1 MTEKL
6 CPYCKGAGFQMLAT
20 RAATPHDKDKGLL
33 IEERLGGRVVIEA
46 GPLLEVQGYRK
57 DVGDELVM
65 RFGQV
70 FFSRARFCM

>member
-33 IEERLGGRVVIEA
+33 IEERLGGRVVIEPVHCWKCR
-46 GPLLEVQGYRK
+46 GTGKMSEMSL
-57 DVGDELVM
+57 
-65 RFGQV
+65 
-70 FFSRARFCM
+70 